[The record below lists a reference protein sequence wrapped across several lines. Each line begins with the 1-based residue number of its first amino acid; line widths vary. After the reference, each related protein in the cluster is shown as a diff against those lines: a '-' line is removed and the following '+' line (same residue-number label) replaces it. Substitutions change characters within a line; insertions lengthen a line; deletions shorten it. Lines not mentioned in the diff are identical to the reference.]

1 MRSDYSPDAA
11 FTLPA
16 RVRSYEAGRNRRI
29 SLGTTLR
36 LLEFLATEASSALGF
51 APEWYVEKS
60 SAWLVREMRIVLGD
74 LPTIGDELL
83 LGTWLSEWRKVQA
96 YREYAIRRPGSDTL
110 VARARARWAYVD
122 RNRGVPLRVPDE
134 MIERFSPLGPPMRQ
148 RRSLAPIATSSPTTI
163 GTHTMRLTARETEAD
178 VNQHINNTVYA
189 DWLSEAL
196 YRALDEWRFPL
207 GDYEI
212 LPREYQIEYLRPTLP
227 GDRMRLETTLEPRW
241 AVMTGHRRDTAR
253 PYIPGQG
260 QADVFGP
267 ARLRALTVTQ
277 RILDEASAEPV
288 VRAAS
293 RHLLLPRR

>member
-11 FTLPA
+11 FMLPV

-51 APEWYVEKS
+51 SPEWYVAQG

-96 YREYAIRRPGSDTL
+96 YREYAIWRPGSHTL

-122 RNRGVPLRVPDE
+122 RYRAAPLRVPE
-134 MIERFSPLGPPMRQ
+134 QMIERFSPLGPPLRH
-148 RRSLAPIATSSPTTI
+148 RPPIPRYESTPA
-163 GTHTMRLTARETEAD
+163 GTHVMHLIARETEAD

-189 DWLSEAL
+189 DWLTEAL
-196 YRALDEWRFPL
+196 YRWLPERQFSPL
-207 GDYEI
+207 GRE
-212 LPREYQIEYLRPTLP
+212 LRPREYQIEYLRPTVP
-227 GDRMRLETTLEPRW
+227 GDTMRIETMPADAWTAPLCHPLSAGHEPS
-241 AVMTGHRRDTAR
+241 DTPR
-253 PYIPGQG
+253 
-260 QADVFGP
+260 V
-267 ARLRALTVTQ
+267 LHVTQ
-277 RILDEASAEPV
+277 RILDEASGEPV

-293 RHLLLPRR
+293 RHLVLPRRD